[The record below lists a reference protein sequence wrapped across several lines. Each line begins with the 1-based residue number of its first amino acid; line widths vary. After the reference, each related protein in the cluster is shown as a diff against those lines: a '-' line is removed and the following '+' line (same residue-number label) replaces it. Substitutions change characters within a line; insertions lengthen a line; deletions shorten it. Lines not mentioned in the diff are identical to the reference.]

1 MKCAIYV
8 RVSTHNE
15 EQKQSLVNQKE
26 IFMRFIA
33 DKGWDLFEI
42 YVDIQSG
49 TKSRKRPEFKRMIED
64 AKEKKFDIILAKEL
78 SRLARN
84 GQLSYEIKNLAENN
98 GIHILTLDGAIDTL
112 AGKTENFGLWAWVY
126 ENESQTTSRRVKE
139 TFANR
144 ARNGKFKGSIPP
156 YGYYVENHKLKIRN
170 DFTPHI
176 VRRIFNS
183 YIAGKGFDRI
193 ARELLEEGIPTPSQ
207 IAGKTNASPLW
218 HGSSVRAI
226 LENPH
231 YTGDLVQQRETTIN
245 VTTDKRKKNDP
256 SEFII
261 VKDTHEAIISK
272 EDFKIVQQL
281 IKERKRKRPRAKQ
294 HLFTNIAFCSSCG
307 HSMHYK
313 KNRKG
318 YICGKFNK
326 HGRTQCTAHH
336 VKEDA
341 LIEIITKDIRTIFSS
356 FKSDKFRTE
365 IESRVTKLLEK
376 DQKRL
381 LVIDKDIE
389 RLKQDKINA
398 LRAKIRKEIEN
409 DEYQLLVDDC
419 NSKISKLN
427 EEKILLQETLNKKQ
441 NELDFN
447 ELHKKLEEFMDN
459 PTLDRKILHKLIER
473 IEILEDGSP
482 RIYYR
487 FSNSYMSSIFLRAT
501 NSTPRGTSRLD

>member
-1 MKCAIYV
+1 
-8 RVSTHNE
+8 
-15 EQKQSLVNQKE
+15 
-26 IFMRFIA
+26 
-33 DKGWDLFEI
+33 
-42 YVDIQSG
+42 
-49 TKSRKRPEFKRMIED
+49 
-64 AKEKKFDIILAKEL
+64 
-78 SRLARN
+78 
-84 GQLSYEIKNLAENN
+84 
-98 GIHILTLDGAIDTL
+98 
-112 AGKTENFGLWAWVY
+112 
-126 ENESQTTSRRVKE
+126 
-139 TFANR
+139 
-144 ARNGKFKGSIPP
+144 
-156 YGYYVENHKLKIRN
+156 
-170 DFTPHI
+170 DFTPNI

-183 YIAGKGFDRI
+183 YLSGKGFDRI

-207 IAGKTNASPLW
+207 IAKKANATSLW

-281 IKERKRKRPRAKQ
+281 IKERKRKRPRAKK

-307 HSMHYK
+307 NSMHYK
-313 KNRKG
+313 KSRKG

-336 VKEDA
+336 VNEDA
-341 LIEIITKDIRTIFSS
+341 LIGIITQDIKKIFSS

-365 IESRVTKLLEK
+365 IGSRVTKLLEK

-381 LVIDKDIE
+381 LVIDKEID

-398 LRAKIRKEIEN
+398 LRAKVRKEIENDEYQLLDDDCNSKISKQNKEKKIIQKNINKRIKQNKINALRDKVRKEIEN

-501 NSTPRGTSRLD
+501 NSTPRASFVGTYRRVGFLLS